1 MEMWNSEKALNLWNF
16 SQDEVRDSSPCKTC
30 ADFEECR
37 RGKGNCWRFAIAAY
51 GEENYDYPAPNC
63 PLAPEVTRPYFTPD

>member
-51 GEENYDYPAPNC
+51 GEENYDYPAPATQNSID
-63 PLAPEVTRPYFTPD
+63 LV

>member
-1 MEMWNSEKALNLWNF
+1 MWNSEKALNLWNF

-37 RGKGNCWRFAIAAY
+37 RGKG
-51 GEENYDYPAPNC
+51 GELGYRRRGE
-63 PLAPEVTRPYFTPD
+63 L